1 MIVKTLVPII
11 YKCNCPPIN
20 SNFKLTTALPV
31 IKNGVVIGN
40 KTAAN
45 TLNYSSVNA
54 KDKKYVPKETTLIK
68 KKKKAKTS
76 FGSKF
81 KKLVGNL
88 KDSGAVDFAK
98 KLIDK
103 KLAGN
108 EPNSPPPD
116 MPPPPPVE
124 EPKKGLG
131 MGAKIG
137 IGVGIAAV
145 LGLGAYLMLKKK

>member
-1 MIVKTLVPII
+1 MIVKTSVPII

-31 IKNGVVIGN
+31 IKNGVVVGN

-45 TLNYSSVNA
+45 TLNYSSANA
-54 KDKKYVPKETTLIK
+54 KDKKYVPRETTLIK

-76 FGSKF
+76 FGSKV
-81 KKLVGNL
+81 KKFVGNL

-98 KLIDK
+98 KLIEK

-108 EPNSPPPD
+108 EPNSPTMD
-116 MPPPPPVE
+116 TPPPVE
-124 EPKKGLG
+124 ETKKGLS

-145 LGLGAYLMLKKK
+145 LGLGIYLMLKKK

>member
-1 MIVKTLVPII
+1 MIVKTSVPII

-31 IKNGVVIGN
+31 IKNGVVVGN

-45 TLNYSSVNA
+45 TLNYSSANA
-54 KDKKYVPKETTLIK
+54 KDKKYVPRETTLIK

-108 EPNSPPPD
+108 EANSPLPD
-116 MPPPPPVE
+116 MPPVE
-124 EPKKGLG
+124 EPKKGLSI
-131 MGAKIG
+131 GAKIG

-145 LGLGAYLMLKKK
+145 LGLGIYLTLKKK

>member
-1 MIVKTLVPII
+1 MIVKTSVPII

-31 IKNGVVIGN
+31 IKNGVVVGN

-45 TLNYSSVNA
+45 TLNYSSANA
-54 KDKKYVPKETTLIK
+54 KDKKYVPRETTLIK

-98 KLIDK
+98 KLIEK

-108 EPNSPPPD
+108 EPDSPLPD
-116 MPPPPPVE
+116 MPPVE
-124 EPKKGLG
+124 EPKKGLS

>member
-1 MIVKTLVPII
+1 MIVKTSVPII

-31 IKNGVVIGN
+31 IKNGVVVGN
-40 KTAAN
+40 KIAAN

-54 KDKKYVPKETTLIK
+54 KDKYVPKQTKLIK

-76 FGSKF
+76 FGSKV
-81 KKLVGNL
+81 KKFVGNL

-108 EPNSPPPD
+108 EPNSPPIDTPL
-116 MPPPPPVE
+116 PPVE
-124 EPKKGLG
+124 EPKKGLS

-145 LGLGAYLMLKKK
+145 LGLSIYLMVKKK

>member
-1 MIVKTLVPII
+1 MIVKTSVPII

-31 IKNGVVIGN
+31 IKNGVVVGN

-45 TLNYSSVNA
+45 TLNYSSANA
-54 KDKKYVPKETTLIK
+54 KDKKYVPRETTLIK

-108 EPNSPPPD
+108 EPDSPLPD
-116 MPPPPPVE
+116 MPPVE
-124 EPKKGLG
+124 EPKKGLS

>member
-1 MIVKTLVPII
+1 MIVKTSVPII

-31 IKNGVVIGN
+31 IKNGVVVGN

-45 TLNYSSVNA
+45 TLNYSSANA
-54 KDKKYVPKETTLIK
+54 KDKKYVPRETTLIK

-108 EPNSPPPD
+108 EPDSPLPD
-116 MPPPPPVE
+116 MPPVE
-124 EPKKGLG
+124 EPKKGLS

-145 LGLGAYLMLKKK
+145 LGLGIYLMLKKK

>member
-1 MIVKTLVPII
+1 MIVKTSVPII

-54 KDKKYVPKETTLIK
+54 KDKKYVPKETTLVK
-68 KKKKAKTS
+68 KKKKDKTS
-76 FGSKF
+76 FGSKV
-81 KKLVGNL
+81 KKFVGNL

-103 KLAGN
+103 KLAGDEQN
-108 EPNSPPPD
+108 LPPID
-116 MPPPPPVE
+116 TPPPVE
-124 EPKKGLG
+124 ETKKGIRLDMEDEKTCNKRAIEG
-131 MGAKIG
+131 DFKPATP
-137 IGVGIAAV
+137 AEN
-145 LGLGAYLMLKKK
+145 